1 MSTQLI
7 TNYFRVHALN
17 QFRES
22 INETAN
28 SVYYVF
34 AARHTPYVSGDD
46 VIEDLTNDVNGAFY
60 NPHQEMV
67 FGKRVGASDVMPL
80 TKRYNWTQNTVYAAY
95 RDNIDLSEKAY
106 YVCVNASSSYHIF
119 KCLDNNGNT
128 PSTITPNV
136 SQTSPNDA
144 FYSTSD
150 GYVWKYMYSFD
161 STTFNKFATAD
172 YMPVTSNTLVTGNA
186 VSGAIDVITVDYKG
200 SDYNTYLS
208 NTFNSTDLRV
218 GGSAVKYSIDTSASS
233 TAGFYVGSFLY
244 IKSGTGS
251 GQGRRIVGYTVVGA
265 TKTVEIASAFS
276 VNPDITSVYEITP
289 SVVIT
294 GDGSNAV
301 ARALVNTSSSNS
313 IYQVE
318 VIERGYGYTYAS
330 AAVAGNTSGVQNSA
344 VLSITLGPKGGHG
357 ANPEYEL
364 GARYLC
370 FSVDFANNENGT
382 IPIAN
387 KYRSVG
393 IIKDPLFSNVTLTLG
408 SVTGSFDVGE
418 IVTQACTSAVGYVT
432 DFTAGE
438 LTLTNV
444 AGVFNL
450 ANVVTGAGS
459 SAVGNV
465 TALEINGD
473 VKSFDTFDQRYRY
486 TFTPVS
492 GTFTQ
497 NETVYQTDPQI
508 TNAVFHSN
516 TSGNVYLTHVKGVL
530 NTSNTIIGTNSG
542 AVGTLLYAYKPDLV
556 VGSGEVIYMENE
568 NPITRSQTQKETIK
582 IILKF

>member
-34 AARHTPYVSGDD
+34 AARHTPYVDGDD
-46 VIEDLTNDVNGAFY
+46 VIEDLTNNVNDTFY
-60 NPHQEMV
+60 NPHQNIV
-67 FGKRVGASDVMPL
+67 FGKRAGVNDVMPL
-80 TKRYNWTQNTVYAAY
+80 TKRYNWTSNTVYTSY
-95 RDNIDLSEKAY
+95 KDDTDLSEKAY

-119 KCLDNNGNT
+119 KCLDNNSNT
-128 PSTITPNV
+128 PSTVVPDVT
-136 SQTSPNDA
+136 QTSPNDA

-150 GYVWKYMYSFD
+150 GYVWKYMYTFD

-172 YMPVTSNTLVTGNA
+172 YMPVRANNAVAGNA
-186 VSGAIDVITVDYKG
+186 VPGAIDVITVSFKG
-200 SDYNTYLS
+200 SNYNTYIAG
-208 NTFNSTDLRV
+208 TFISTDLRV
-218 GGSAVKYSIDTSASS
+218 GGSAVKYNIATDAVSQ
-233 TAGFYVGSFLY
+233 AGYYVGSFLY
-244 IKSGTGS
+244 INSGTGS
-251 GQGRRIVGYTVVGA
+251 GQGRRIVGYTVVGS
-265 TKTVEIASAFS
+265 TKTVEIESPFS
-276 VNPDITSVYEITP
+276 TNPDVTSGYEITP

-294 GDGSNAV
+294 GDGSNAI
-301 ARALVNTSSSNS
+301 ARALVNASSSNS

-318 VIERGYGYTYAS
+318 IIDRGRGYTYAT
-330 AAVAGNTSGVQNSA
+330 AVVAGNTDGVQNSA

-357 ANPEYEL
+357 SNPEYEL

-382 IPIAN
+382 IPVAN

-393 IIKDPLFSNVTLTLG
+393 ILKDPLFSNVTLTVG

-418 IVTQACTSAVGYVT
+418 IVTQACTSATGYVT
-432 DFTAGE
+432 DFTSGA

-450 ANVVTGAGS
+450 ANVVTGSGS
-459 SAVGNV
+459 SATGNV
-465 TALEINGD
+465 TALAINGD
-473 VKSFDTFDQRYRY
+473 TKGFDTFDQRYRY

-497 NETVYQTDPQI
+497 NESVYQTDIQL
-508 TNAVFHSN
+508 TNAIFHSN

-530 NTSNTIIGTNSG
+530 NTSNTIVGTNSG
-542 AVGTLLYAYKPDLV
+542 AIGQLIYGYKPDLV
-556 VGSGEVIYMENE
+556 VGSGEIIYIENE
-568 NPITRSQTQKETIK
+568 NPISRSLTQKETIK

>member
-34 AARHTPYVSGDD
+34 AARHVPYTGGDD
-46 VIEDLTNDVNGAFY
+46 VIDSLNNTVSDTYY
-60 NPHQEMV
+60 NAYQEMI
-67 FGKRVGASDVMPL
+67 FGKRVTVNDAMPL
-80 TKRYNWTQNTVYAAY
+80 TKRYNWTQNTVYTPY
-95 RDNIDLSEKAY
+95 RDNSDLSNAAY
-106 YVCVNASSSYHIF
+106 YVCVNASSSYHVF
-119 KCLDNNGNT
+119 KCLDNNGNV
-128 PSTITPNV
+128 PSTVTPNV
-136 SQTSPNDA
+136 SQTTPNDA

-150 GYVWKYMYSFD
+150 GYVWKYLYSFD

-172 YMPVTSNTLVTGNA
+172 YMPVRANTEVAANA
-186 VSGAIDVITVDYKG
+186 VTGAIDVITVTYAG
-200 SDYNTYLS
+200 SNYNTYVS
-208 NTFNSTDLRV
+208 NTFNATDLRV
-218 GGSAVKYSIDTSASS
+218 GGSSIKYNIDSTASS

-244 IKSGTGS
+244 IKSGTGA
-251 GQGRRIVGYTVVGA
+251 GQGRKIAAYSVVGA
-265 TKTVEIASAFS
+265 TKTVDIESPFII
-276 VNPDITSVYEITP
+276 NPDITSVYEITP
-289 SVVIT
+289 YVVIN
-294 GDGSNAV
+294 GDGSGAI
-301 ARALVNTSSSNS
+301 ARAIVNTASSNS

-318 VIERGYGYTYAS
+318 VIERGSGYSYAT
-330 AAVAGNTSGVQNSA
+330 AIVTGNTSGVQNSA
-344 VLSITLGPKGGHG
+344 SLSITLGPKGGHG

-370 FSVDFANNENGT
+370 FSVEFANTESGT
-382 IPIAN
+382 IPISN

-393 IIKDPLFSNVTLTLG
+393 ILKDPLFSNVSLSLG
-408 SVTGSFDVGE
+408 SVTGSFNIGE
-418 IVTQACTSAVGYVT
+418 IVTQACTSATGYVT
-432 DFTAGE
+432 DFNAGT

-459 SAVGNV
+459 SATGNV
-465 TALEINGD
+465 TAFQINGD
-473 VKSFDTFDQRYRY
+473 SKLFDTFDQRYRY

-492 GTFTQ
+492 GTFQQ
-497 NETVYQTDPQI
+497 NESVYQTDPEFA
-508 TNAVFHSN
+508 NAIFHSN
-516 TSGNVYLTHVKGVL
+516 TAGNVYLTHVKGVL

-556 VGSGEVIYMENE
+556 VGSGEVIYLENE
-568 NPITRSQTQKETIK
+568 TPISRSATQKETIK